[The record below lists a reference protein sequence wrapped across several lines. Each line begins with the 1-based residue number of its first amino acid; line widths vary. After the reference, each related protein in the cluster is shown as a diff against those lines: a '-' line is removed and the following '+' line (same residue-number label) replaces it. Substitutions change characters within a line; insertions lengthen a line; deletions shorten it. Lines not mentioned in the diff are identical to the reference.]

1 MNCTYDYLR
10 RRPAHQ
16 PLDELGEPDRNQR
29 LQDPGRDADAGVA
42 GREVRHVLRNALRR
56 LTPVERTV
64 FLLRDVEGLPT
75 KEIAFIVKCTRVT
88 VRRHSSKARMKLR
101 EVLARR
107 LPHLAPEED
116 DQ

>member
-1 MNCTYDYLR
+1 M
-10 RRPAHQ
+10 
-16 PLDELGEPDRNQR
+16 
-29 LQDPGRDADAGVA
+29 
-42 GREVRHVLRNALRR
+42 
-56 LTPVERTV
+56 